1 MSRNHSEPTSL
12 ERLFRLAAKQHGVF
26 TSDQAIGVGL
36 THSQIGSLVDRG
48 LAHRRRRGLFV
59 VAGSPDTAERRTM
72 EAILAGPP
80 GCVASHESAAYLLG
94 LVDAPSQVHVTVH
107 PRRRLRSDGV
117 VAHRSVLPSS
127 HVARVG
133 CIPVTSL
140 PRTVVDLASVSDLD
154 RLASVMDP
162 LLVSK
167 RLQPARLLRVV
178 DEIVEAPGRHGT
190 ALLRAALDVW
200 TQPIKPGS
208 PAEVR
213 LLRRLGELGFDG
225 FVTQHEI
232 DVDGDRFRLDVAWPD
247 ERALLEYSGKAFH
260 GPRRWERDERRAE
273 MITRLGWS
281 YREVDASDLVPGST
295 GLWAWLDSE
304 RRNRRRAA

>member
-1 MSRNHSEPTSL
+1 MSRNHTEPTSL
-12 ERLFRLAAKQHGVF
+12 ERLFQLAAKQQGVF
-26 TSDQAIGVGL
+26 TSDQAIGLGL
-36 THSQIGSLVDRG
+36 THSQIGTLVDRG
-48 LAHRRRRGLFV
+48 LALRRRRGLFV
-59 VAGSPDTAERRTM
+59 VAGSPDTPERRTM

-94 LVDAPSQVHVTVH
+94 LVDAPSQVHVTVR
-107 PRRRLRSDGV
+107 PDRRLRADGV
-117 VAHRSVLPSS
+117 VAHRSVLPRT
-127 HVARVG
+127 HVAYVG
-133 CIPVTSL
+133 CMPVTSL

-154 RLASVMDP
+154 RLASVVDP

-167 RLQPARLLRVV
+167 RVQPARLMRVV

-200 TQPIKPGS
+200 TQPIEPGS

-225 FVTQHEI
+225 YVTQHEI
-232 DVDGDRFRLDVAWPD
+232 DIDGDRFRLDVAWPE
-247 ERALLEYSGKAFH
+247 ERVLLEYSGKAFH
-260 GPRRWERDERRAE
+260 GPRHWERDERRAG
-273 MITRLGWS
+273 MIARLGWS

-295 GLWAWLDSE
+295 GLWNWLQG
-304 RRNRRRAA
+304 RNRRRAA